1 MERVQGGVEDCEGIK
16 EIDKMILEKK
26 IQVKLS

>member
-1 MERVQGGVEDCEGIK
+1 MKRGKGGVEDCEGIK
-16 EIDKMILEKK
+16 EVDKMVLEKE